1 MYVIVGRFAQKEIE
15 WATRNN
21 KKFSD
26 WKEIRG
32 KYSYHISPKYQTWA
46 GVMEFI
52 SYCEKYPDLVLIL
65 KVKKKV
71 FHKFGCMSSW
81 EWEDIPYPFEE
92 NPQE

>member
-1 MYVIVGRFAQKEIE
+1 MYVVVGKIAQKEIG

-46 GVMEFI
+46 GVLEFL
-52 SYCEKYPDLVLIL
+52 SFCEKYPNEVLVL

-71 FHKFGCMSSW
+71 FNKSGWF
-81 EWEDIPYPFEE
+81 WEDIPFPFEE
-92 NPQE
+92 NPQK